1 MSRSYSGDIEGS
13 FFSGIQSSYAAD
25 RFGVSGQEP
34 GYIEYY
40 YSDEDLDEVVN
51 EIKVIEN
58 NLGIQVQ
65 TIETFFKINNNR
77 YNDKILEVA
86 GIRIDELKEYADL
99 CLGKQIRDCIIENGG
114 CEFIAQIAG

>member
-40 YSDEDLDEVVN
+40 YGEEDLEGVED

-58 NLGIQVQ
+58 NLGNKIQI
-65 TIETFFKINNNR
+65 IETFFKINNNR
-77 YNDKILEVA
+77 YDNKMLEEA
-86 GIRIDELKEYADL
+86 GISKKELKEYADL
-99 CLGKQIRDCIIENGG
+99 CLGKKIRDCIIENDG
-114 CEFIAQIAG
+114 CEFIAQIAR

>member
-13 FFSGIQSSYAAD
+13 FFSGVQSSYAAD

-40 YSDEDLDEVVN
+40 YGEEDLEGVED

-58 NLGIQVQ
+58 NLGNKIQI
-65 TIETFFKINNNR
+65 IETFFKINNNR
-77 YNDKILEVA
+77 YDNKMLEEA
-86 GIRIDELKEYADL
+86 GISKKGLKEYADL
-99 CLGKQIRDCIIENGG
+99 CLGKKIRDSIIENGG
-114 CEFIAQIAG
+114 CEFSAQVAR